1 MLYIVGSPIGN
12 LSDISLRALEVL
24 RQVNRIAAED
34 TRRIRILLNHY
45 EIEKPLLSYHEFNE
59 AKRTAEIV
67 QYLEQGES
75 IALVSDAGMPS
86 ISDPGFRLITRC
98 QQNQIPFTVIPGP
111 SAVTTALVGSGLP
124 TDRFYYGGFL
134 PNKSGQRERE
144 LRAALQ
150 RECSSVYFESPY
162 RLLKTLEAL
171 NSLDPA
177 CQICVARELTKHFEE
192 FRRGTVSEVREHFAA
207 HTPKGEITLIVAGN
221 AKAARSAAS
230 ADNSGNAGGEAEHEQ
245 GEK

>member
-45 EIEKPLLSYHEFNE
+45 EIQKPLLSFHEFNE

-67 QYLEQGES
+67 QYLERGES

-86 ISDPGFRLITRC
+86 ISDPGLRLITRC

-111 SAVTTALVGSGLP
+111 SAVTTGLVGSGLR
-124 TDRFYYGGFL
+124 TDKFYFGGFL
-134 PNKSGQRERE
+134 PSKSGQRERE

-150 RECSSVYFESPY
+150 RECSSIYFESPY
-162 RLLKTLEAL
+162 RLLKTLAAL
-171 NSLDPA
+171 NTLEPA

-192 FRRGTVSEVREHFAA
+192 FRRGTVSEIRDHFTA
-207 HTPKGEITLIVAGN
+207 HPPKGEITLIISN
-221 AKAARSAAS
+221 NERERARTSESAQERS
-230 ADNSGNAGGEAEHEQ
+230 QEPESGS
-245 GEK
+245 

>member
-1 MLYIVGSPIGN
+1 VLYIVGSPIGN
-12 LSDISLRALEVL
+12 LRDISLRALEVL

-34 TRRIRILLNHY
+34 TRRVRILLNHY

-59 AKRTAEIV
+59 AKRTAEII

-98 QQNQIPFTVIPGP
+98 QQDQIPFTVIPGA

-150 RECSSVYFESPY
+150 RECSSIYFESPY
-162 RLLKTLEAL
+162 RLWKTLEAL
-171 NSLDPA
+171 NSLEPG

-207 HTPKGEITLIVAGN
+207 HAPKGEITLIIAPATGAKERKKMAGRGSET
-221 AKAARSAAS
+221 AEE
-230 ADNSGNAGGEAEHEQ
+230 NSQ
-245 GEK
+245 GTF

>member
-1 MLYIVGSPIGN
+1 VLYIVGSPIGN
-12 LSDISLRALEVL
+12 LGDISLRALEVL

-59 AKRTAEIV
+59 AKRTAEII

-75 IALVSDAGMPS
+75 IALVSDAGMPC

-98 QQNQIPFTVIPGP
+98 QQIQIPFTVIPGA

-144 LRAALQ
+144 LRVALQ
-150 RECSSVYFESPY
+150 RECTSIYFESPY

-171 NSLDPA
+171 NSLEPG
-177 CQICVARELTKHFEE
+177 CRICVARELTKHFEE

-207 HTPKGEITLIVAGN
+207 HAPKGEITLII
-221 AKAARSAAS
+221 AS
-230 ADNSGNAGGEAEHEQ
+230 ATGAKELEKLARRGSETAEENSQ
-245 GEK
+245 GAF

>member
-1 MLYIVGSPIGN
+1 VLYIVGSPIGN
-12 LSDISLRALEVL
+12 LSDISLRAVEVL

-45 EIEKPLLSYHEFNE
+45 GIEKPLLSYHEFNE
-59 AKRTAEIV
+59 ARRAAEIV

-86 ISDPGFRLITRC
+86 ISDPGFRLINRC
-98 QQNQIPFTVIPGP
+98 QQNQIPFTVIPGA

-150 RECSSVYFESPY
+150 REATSIYFESPY

-171 NSLDPA
+171 NSLEPV

-207 HTPKGEITLIVAGN
+207 HPPKGEITLIIAPGTDKKQREASEVAEN
-221 AKAARSAAS
+221 S
-230 ADNSGNAGGEAEHEQ
+230 ADAGDEQEH
-245 GEK
+245 GG

>member
-1 MLYIVGSPIGN
+1 VLYIVGSPIGN

-45 EIEKPLLSYHEFNE
+45 EIQKPLLSYHEFNE
-59 AKRTAEIV
+59 AKRTAEIL

-86 ISDPGFRLITRC
+86 ISDPGFRLINRC

-124 TDRFYYGGFL
+124 TDRFYFGGFL
-134 PNKSGQRERE
+134 PTKSGQRERE

-150 RECSSVYFESPY
+150 RDSSSIYFESPY

-171 NSLDPA
+171 NNLEPA
-177 CQICVARELTKHFEE
+177 REICVARELTKHFEE
-192 FRRGTVSEVREHFAA
+192 FRRGAVSEVREHFVA
-207 HTPKGEITLIVAGN
+207 HNPRGEITLIIAPASERKRAKTSENAGN
-221 AKAARSAAS
+221 EESERERAS
-230 ADNSGNAGGEAEHEQ
+230 ASEN
-245 GEK
+245 

>member
-59 AKRTAEIV
+59 ARRTAEII

-86 ISDPGFRLITRC
+86 ISDPGFRLINRC

-124 TDRFYYGGFL
+124 SDRFYFGGFL
-134 PNKSGQRERE
+134 PTKSGQRERE
-144 LRAALQ
+144 LRAALE
-150 RECSSVYFESPY
+150 REWTSIYFESPY
-162 RLLKTLEAL
+162 RLVKTLETL
-171 NSLDPA
+171 NSVDPTRL
-177 CQICVARELTKHFEE
+177 ICVARELTKHFEE
-192 FRRGTVSEVREHFAA
+192 FRRGTVAEVREHFAA
-207 HTPKGEITLIVAGN
+207 RNPRGEITLIV
-221 AKAARSAAS
+221 
-230 ADNSGNAGGEAEHEQ
+230 SGNARSRGNAGSAGNEVPGGEPDFA
-245 GEK
+245 

>member
-1 MLYIVGSPIGN
+1 VLYIVGSPIGN

-67 QYLEQGES
+67 TYLEQGES

-86 ISDPGFRLITRC
+86 ISDPGFRLISRC
-98 QQNQIPFTVIPGP
+98 HENQIPFTVIPGP

-124 TDRFYYGGFL
+124 VDRFFFGGFL
-134 PNKSGQRERE
+134 PHKSGQRERE
-144 LRAALQ
+144 LRAALE
-150 RECSSVYFESPY
+150 RECSSIYFESPY
-162 RLLKTLEAL
+162 RLLKTLEVL
-171 NSLDPA
+171 NLLEPGRPV
-177 CQICVARELTKHFEE
+177 CVARELTKHFEE
-192 FRRGTVSEVREHFAA
+192 FRQGTAAEVREHFAA
-207 HTPKGEITLIVAGN
+207 HPPKGEITLVISTPERQRAKMSGN
-221 AKAARSAAS
+221 
-230 ADNSGNAGGEAEHEQ
+230 ADNSEQ
-245 GEK
+245 APLPPEL

>member
-34 TRRIRILLNHY
+34 TRRIRILLNRY

-86 ISDPGFRLITRC
+86 ISDPGFRLISRC

-171 NSLDPA
+171 NGLEPT

-192 FRRGTVSEVREHFAA
+192 FRRGPVSEVRDHFAA

-221 AKAARSAAS
+221 PKAARNAAS
-230 ADNSGNAGGEAEHEQ
+230 AETSANAVDEPGGE
-245 GEK
+245 K

>member
-1 MLYIVGSPIGN
+1 VLYIVGSPIGN
-12 LSDISLRALEVL
+12 LRDISLRALEVL

-59 AKRTAEIV
+59 ARRTAEII

-98 QQNQIPFTVIPGP
+98 QQDQIPFTVIPGA

-150 RECSSVYFESPY
+150 RECSSIYFESPY

-171 NSLDPA
+171 NSLEPS

-207 HTPKGEITLIVAGN
+207 HAPKGEITLIIAPAIG
-221 AKAARSAAS
+221 AKEREKLARQGSETAAE
-230 ADNSGNAGGEAEHEQ
+230 NSQ
-245 GEK
+245 GTF

>member
-34 TRRIRILLNHY
+34 TRRIRILLNRY
-45 EIEKPLLSYHEFNE
+45 EIEKPLLSFHEFNE
-59 AKRTAEIV
+59 AKRTAEII

-86 ISDPGFRLITRC
+86 ISDPGLRLVTKC

-111 SAVTTALVGSGLP
+111 SAVTTGLVGSGLR
-124 TDRFYYGGFL
+124 TDKFYFGGFL
-134 PNKSGQRERE
+134 PTKSGQRERE
-144 LRAALQ
+144 LRVALQ
-150 RECSSVYFESPY
+150 RECSSIYFESPY

-171 NSLDPA
+171 NSLEPA

-192 FRRGTVSEVREHFAA
+192 FRRGTVSEIRDHFAA
-207 HTPKGEITLIVAGN
+207 HSPKGEITLIIAPAIVA
-221 AKAARSAAS
+221 KEREKLARQGSETAEE
-230 ADNSGNAGGEAEHEQ
+230 NSQ
-245 GEK
+245 GTF

>member
-12 LSDISLRALEVL
+12 LGDISLRALEVL

-59 AKRTAEIV
+59 AKRAAEIV

-75 IALVSDAGMPS
+75 IALVTDAGMPS
-86 ISDPGFRLITRC
+86 ISDPGFRLVNRC
-98 QQNQIPFTVIPGP
+98 QQNQIPFTVIPGA

-150 RECSSVYFESPY
+150 RECSSIYFESPY

-171 NSLDPA
+171 NSLEPG
-177 CQICVARELTKHFEE
+177 CPICVARELTKHFEE

-207 HTPKGEITLIVAGN
+207 HSPKGEITLIIAPTAR
-221 AKAARSAAS
+221 AKEREKLAARDSEPAEE
-230 ADNSGNAGGEAEHEQ
+230 NSQ
-245 GEK
+245 GTF

>member
-1 MLYIVGSPIGN
+1 VLYIVGSPIGN

-45 EIEKPLLSYHEFNE
+45 EIEKPLLSFHEFNE

-86 ISDPGFRLITRC
+86 ISDPGLRLITRC
-98 QQNQIPFTVIPGP
+98 QQHQIPFTVIPGP
-111 SAVTTALVGSGLP
+111 SAVTTGLVGSGLR
-124 TDRFYYGGFL
+124 TDKFYFGGFL
-134 PNKSGQRERE
+134 PTKGGQRERE

-150 RECSSVYFESPY
+150 RECSSIYFESPY

-171 NSLDPA
+171 NSMEPA

-192 FRRGTVSEVREHFAA
+192 FRRGTVSEIRDHFAA
-207 HTPKGEITLIVAGN
+207 HSPKGEITLIISNNEREKLLGRGSGTAE
-221 AKAARSAAS
+221 S
-230 ADNSGNAGGEAEHEQ
+230 SGNAGN
-245 GEK
+245 EKECER

>member
-1 MLYIVGSPIGN
+1 VLYIVGSPIGN
-12 LSDISLRALEVL
+12 LGDISLRALEVL
-24 RQVNRIAAED
+24 RQVNRVAAED

-59 AKRTAEIV
+59 AKRTAEII

-75 IALVSDAGMPS
+75 IALVSDAGIPC

-98 QQNQIPFTVIPGP
+98 QQNQIPFTVIPGA

-124 TDRFYYGGFL
+124 TDKFYYGGFL

-150 RECSSVYFESPY
+150 RECTSIYFESPY

-171 NSLDPA
+171 NSLDPD

-207 HTPKGEITLIVAGN
+207 HAPKGEITLVIA
-221 AKAARSAAS
+221 SAAGTKQLEKLARRGS
-230 ADNSGNAGGEAEHEQ
+230 ETVEENSQ
-245 GEK
+245 GPF